1 MVSKPRRERRADS
14 AASCHSAH
22 LYRSLH
28 VAQPH
33 LRISEYILV
42 LPTSQAEQGAAA
54 QRAVGFPL
62 LKND

>member
-1 MVSKPRRERRADS
+1 MHPAVTQ
-14 AASCHSAH
+14 AH
-22 LYRSLH
+22 QYRSLQT
-28 VAQPH
+28 AQPH

-42 LPTSQAEQGAAA
+42 LPTSQAKRGAAA

>member
-1 MVSKPRRERRADS
+1 MSKPLREGRAGH
-14 AASCHSAH
+14 AASCPLAH

-28 VAQPH
+28 AAQPH

-42 LPTSQAEQGAAA
+42 WPASQAKQGAAA